1 MPGNRNLNDEMLEL
15 RRRGGVWLKSLRES
29 AGLSQRD
36 LARLINI
43 EYYTFVSQIEIGRG
57 RIPAEKYALW
67 AKALNIDIH
76 EFIVQVLRY
85 YEPLIYKH
93 LFGSEASGK
102 KITAPA
108 AASGVDAEKY
118 LALKSEVR
126 ELQRLLGKKTLENE
140 LLRERLMQRQI
151 GLPQLVDSSAD
162 ADGDLEPANEAPPK
176 RRRQR
181 SGSEDSKN

>member
-1 MPGNRNLNDEMLEL
+1 MAGNRNLNDEMLEL
-15 RRRGGVWLKSLRES
+15 RRRGGLWLKSLREA

-67 AKALNIDIH
+67 AKALNVDIY

-102 KITAPA
+102 KPA
-108 AASGVDAEKY
+108 LPAGGGGVDPEKY
-118 LALKSEVR
+118 LALKNEIR

-140 LLRERLMQRQI
+140 LLRERLIQRQV
-151 GLPQLVDSSAD
+151 GLPQLVENSSD
-162 ADGDLEPANEAPPK
+162 AEEETETAEEPPAATK
-176 RRRQR
+176 ARRQR
-181 SGSEDSKN
+181 SGKK

>member
-15 RRRGGVWLKSLRES
+15 RRRGGLWLKSLRES

-93 LFGSEASGK
+93 LFGSEAGGK
-102 KITAPA
+102 KASAP
-108 AASGVDAEKY
+108 AASGVDPEKF

-162 ADGDLEPANEAPPK
+162 ADDGDLETADDTPPK

-181 SGSEDSKN
+181 IGTEDSKN